1 MKNTFEV
8 NEDKCV
14 ITVYEGKES
23 KSYEFEKDK
32 DFAFVTDNGVL
43 NKDKIIIMHGAI
55 MNMADELGITVS
67 KPEQLSSY
75 SRIHYVLCC
84 TATYKDRTEI
94 GIGEATKENLVAASR
109 IAQMYPYTTA
119 YTRAYDKA
127 VLNVLGFSGKIF
139 SDSEI
144 TMETSDIPADADILE
159 NAETSE
165 NKVVDTT
172 PPVVHPVPVNPDAKD
187 PASAVPNTTE
197 EKSHPTKKDIFGK
210 ELYGDEINPDV
221 FVVTKGKYK
230 DSNLTVEK
238 LYEEDPETVRWF
250 ANKGLTNS
258 EDFNKH
264 IYSCRREMAK
274 HPKNTNK

>member
-144 TMETSDIPADADILE
+144 TMETSDIPADTDILG
-159 NAETSE
+159 NVETAD
-165 NKVVDTT
+165 NKATDTT
-172 PPVVHPVPVNPDAKD
+172 ETDVQSAPERANAKETAPV
-187 PASAVPNTTE
+187 ASDESESEP
-197 EKSHPTKKDIFGK
+197 KQTKKDIFGK

-264 IYSCRREMAK
+264 IFSCRREMAK